1 MEHLENIAGLV
12 RTLKHDIRAEV
23 IINDLLEHKDI
34 KEGEYV
40 IYKEGQFSRAY
51 RFDVLDAQ
59 MIDYDYDSTQ
69 MLKLNLSRDSIYDI
83 LPEGISHASKN
94 ESLGKGVDSMI
105 KEYYEQK
112 KQQKAARLFF
122 QPFENEIFRY
132 GVETERFESQFL
144 FDFNGSEA
152 PDMFYDFWD
161 IDRSFPSIL
170 VSKFIRL
177 LPFSYKIVGNIQQ
190 ACHILSVL
198 LEEEVKVSDRE
209 YQEYSDESQG
219 ISLGETRLGLDSIT
233 GTCYDDYSR
242 HLDIKIGPL
251 KKSLFTDFIH
261 EGGKKKF
268 ADMFYE
274 HFFPLEVEINTII
287 LLPEDKQKFEFNND
301 IEAPVLGYNTSI

>member
-1 MEHLENIAGLV
+1 MDNLENIAGLI

-23 IINDLLEHKDI
+23 IVNDLLEHKDI

-40 IYKEGQFSRAY
+40 IYKEGQFARAY

-59 MIDYDYDSTQ
+59 TTDYDYDSMQ
-69 MLKLNLSRDSIYDI
+69 MLKLNLSRDSIYDM
-83 LPEGISHASKN
+83 LPEGISHISKN
-94 ESLGKGVDSMI
+94 EAPGKGVDSMI
-105 KEYYEQK
+105 KEYYQQK

-122 QPFENEIFRY
+122 QPFENEMFHY
-132 GVETERFESQFL
+132 GVETESFESRFL
-144 FDFNGSEA
+144 FELNNGKA

-161 IDRSFPSIL
+161 IDRDFPTLL

-177 LPFSYKIVGNIQQ
+177 LPFSYKIVGDIQQ

-198 LEEEVKVSDRE
+198 LEEDVHVSDRE

-219 ISLGETRLGLDSIT
+219 VLLGETRLGLDSIT
-233 GTCYDDYSR
+233 GTRYDDYSR

-251 KKSLFTDFIH
+251 KKSSFTDFIH

-268 ADMFYE
+268 VDMFYE

-287 LLPEDKQKFEFNND
+287 LLPEDKQKFEFNN
-301 IEAPVLGYNTSI
+301 ETGSPVLGYNTSI

>member
-1 MEHLENIAGLV
+1 MDNLEKIAGLI

-23 IINDLLEHKDI
+23 IVNDLVEHKDI
-34 KEGEYV
+34 KENEYV
-40 IYKEGQFSRAY
+40 VYKEGQFSRAY

-59 MIDYDYDSTQ
+59 ITDYDYDSTQ
-69 MLKLNLSRDSIYDI
+69 ILKLNLSRDSIYDM

-94 ESLGKGVDSMI
+94 ETPGKGVDSMI
-105 KEYYEQK
+105 KEYYDQK

-122 QPFENEIFRY
+122 QPFENEMFHY
-132 GVETERFESQFL
+132 GVETERFESRFL
-144 FDFNGSEA
+144 FEFNNGKA
-152 PDMFYDFWD
+152 PDMFYDFWN
-161 IDRSFPSIL
+161 IDRGFPTLL

-198 LEEEVKVSDRE
+198 LEEDVNVSDRE

-219 ISLGETRLGLDSIT
+219 VLLGETRLGLDSIT
-233 GTCYDDYSR
+233 GTRYDDYSR

-251 KKSLFTDFIH
+251 RKSSFTDFIH

-268 ADMFYE
+268 VDMFYE

-287 LLPEDKQKFEFNND
+287 LLPEDKQKFEFND
-301 IEAPVLGYNTSI
+301 ETEASVLGYNTSI

>member
-1 MEHLENIAGLV
+1 MDNLEKIAGLI

-23 IINDLLEHKDI
+23 IVNDLLEHKDI
-34 KEGEYV
+34 KENEYV

-59 MIDYDYDSTQ
+59 TTDYDYDSTQ
-69 MLKLNLSRDSIYDI
+69 MLKLNLSRDSVYDM

-94 ESLGKGVDSMI
+94 ETPGKGVDSMI

-122 QPFENEIFRY
+122 QPFENEMFHY
-132 GVETERFESQFL
+132 GVETERFESHFL
-144 FDFNGSEA
+144 FEFNNGKA

-161 IDRSFPSIL
+161 IDRSFPTLL

-198 LEEEVKVSDRE
+198 LEEDVNVSDRE

-219 ISLGETRLGLDSIT
+219 VLLGETRLGLDSIA
-233 GTCYDDYSR
+233 GTQYDDYSR

-251 KKSLFTDFIH
+251 RKSSFTDFIH

-268 ADMFYE
+268 VDMFYE
-274 HFFPLEVEINTII
+274 HFFPLEVEVNTII
-287 LLPEDKQKFEFNND
+287 LLPEDKQKFEFNN
-301 IEAPVLGYNTSI
+301 ETGASVLGYNTSI